1 MNGEWRCTVPSSL
14 QTKLYEEKHWIR
26 QEAWGD
32 YVRHNVLHRAIY
44 NETGECC
51 EDEPIAENEAI
62 MMYAPLLRNG
72 QGDIAVN
79 VSSEQ

>member
-1 MNGEWRCTVPSSL
+1 MEREELIYHIDPEKAMKFRWYIAAIAWRV
-14 QTKLYEEKHWIR
+14 
-26 QEAWGD
+26 G